1 MINKDVAT
9 MLTLYKQCDNLVRR
23 LSDITFMLGN
33 KGEFSP
39 EVDRLLNEYDYS
51 IDNAHMDVKDGEYKK
66 VIELYENFIERAE
79 NLIEKYIMG
88 TLSTKQTIKQDRLKL
103 DRKKKS
109 STKPKRKIV
118 KKCKCK

>member
-39 EVDRLLNEYDYS
+39 EIDRLLNEYDYS

-66 VIELYENFIERAE
+66 VIEMYESFIERAE
-79 NLIEKYIMG
+79 NLIEKYIKG
-88 TLSTKQTIKQDRLKL
+88 TLTTKQTIKQDRIKL
-103 DRKKKS
+103 DRKKKP